1 MNAVYKL
8 LQSMPTNGYT
18 TAIGAAGLILF
29 GIGGLITGKLG
40 PEEGMGYILAGF
52 TALGL
57 GNKLE
62 KMMGSHQEP
71 PSAS

>member
-8 LQSMPTNGYT
+8 LQSLPTNGYT
-18 TAIGAAGLILF
+18 TAIGAIGLIMF
-29 GIGGLITGKLG
+29 GIGGLITGKVP
-40 PEEGMGYILAGF
+40 PEEATGYVLAGV

-57 GNKLE
+57 GNKFE
-62 KMMGSHQEP
+62 KMMGSYQEP